1 VIVPE
6 DLLRELQALIT
17 EGRNPLS
24 DRLDAVSTREILE
37 LINREDAKVPTAA
50 AKVLPDVERAV
61 EIVVDVLQSGGRL
74 FYIGA
79 GTSGRLGVLDAA
91 ECPPTFGTDPEL
103 VQGFIAGGYGALVK
117 AVEGAEDD
125 AAGSHEFFQQH
136 NLTSRDCVCGIAAS
150 KRTPFV
156 RSGLVHAKSVGA
168 RTILV
173 TCNPPESADKLI
185 DVVIAPIVGPEV
197 LTGSTRMKAGTATK
211 LVLNMITTV
220 SMIRLGKC
228 YGNLMIDLRANSDKL
243 RERAR
248 AMLMLLTGIEYAQA
262 ERVLTAAEGE
272 LKTAIVMV
280 ARRVDAREARS
291 QLAAAKGQLRIVVG
305 DDLLPKAGK

>member
-1 VIVPE
+1 MPE
-6 DLLRELQALIT
+6 ELLKELQALIT

-24 DRLDAVSTREILE
+24 DRLDAMSTSEILK
-37 LINREDAKVPTAA
+37 LINREDAKVPTAV
-50 AKVLPDVERAV
+50 AKVLPEVENAV
-61 EIVVDVLQSGGRL
+61 EIVVGALQSGGRL

-136 NLTSRDCVCGIAAS
+136 KFNSRDCVCGIAAS

-156 RSGLVHAKSVGA
+156 RAGLDYAKSVGA

-173 TCNPPESADKLI
+173 TCNPPGTTDEKI
-185 DVVIAPIVGPEV
+185 DAVIAPVVGPEV

-211 LVLNMITTV
+211 LVLNMITTAAMV
-220 SMIRLGKC
+220 RLGKC
-228 YGNLMIDLRANSDKL
+228 YGNLMIDLRATSDKL

-248 AMLMLLTGIEYAQA
+248 AMLMLLVGVDYAEA
-262 ERVLTAAEGE
+262 ERVLTDAGGE

-280 ARRVDAREARS
+280 ARGVDAQEARS
-291 QLAAAKGQLRIVVG
+291 QLAAAMGQLRGVVG
-305 DDLLPKAGK
+305 DDLLPKADK

>member
-1 VIVPE
+1 VPE
-6 DLLRELQALIT
+6 ELLKELQALIT
-17 EGRNPLS
+17 EGRSPFS
-24 DRLDAVSTREILE
+24 DELDAMSTREILE
-37 LINREDAKVPTAA
+37 LINREDAMVPTAV
-50 AKVLPDVERAV
+50 AKVLPHVEKAV
-61 EIVVDVLQSGGRL
+61 EMVVGVLQSGGRL

-103 VQGFIAGGYGALVK
+103 VQGFIAGGYGALIK

-125 AAGSHEFFQQH
+125 ATGSHEFLQQ
-136 NLTSRDCVCGIAAS
+136 NKLTSRDCVCGIAAS

-156 RSGLVHAKSVGA
+156 RSGLDYAKSVGA

-173 TCNPPESADKLI
+173 TCNPPESADTQI
-185 DVVIAPIVGPEV
+185 DVIIAPIVGPEV

-211 LVLNMITTV
+211 IVLNMITTA
-220 SMIRLGKC
+220 SMVRLGKC
-228 YGNLMIDLRANSDKL
+228 YGNLMIDLRATSDKL

-248 AMLMLLTGIEYAQA
+248 AMLMLLTGIDYAEA
-262 ERVLTAAEGE
+262 ERVLTAAGGE

-280 ARRVDAREARS
+280 ARRVDAQEARS
-291 QLAAAKGQLRIVVG
+291 QLAAAKGQLRSVVG

>member
-1 VIVPE
+1 VPE
-6 DLLRELQALIT
+6 ELLKELQALIT

-24 DRLDAVSTREILE
+24 DRLDAMSTGEILE
-37 LINREDAKVPTAA
+37 LINREDAMVPTAV
-50 AKVLPDVERAV
+50 AKVLPHVEKAV
-61 EIVVDVLQSGGRL
+61 EMVVGVLQSGGRL

-125 AAGSHEFFQQH
+125 ATGSHEFLQQ
-136 NLTSRDCVCGIAAS
+136 NKLTSRDCVCGLAAS

-156 RSGLVHAKSVGA
+156 RSGLDYAKSVGA

-173 TCNPPESADKLI
+173 TCNPPESADTQI
-185 DVVIAPIVGPEV
+185 DVIIAPIVGPEV

-211 LVLNMITTV
+211 IVLNMITTA
-220 SMIRLGKC
+220 SMVRLGKC
-228 YGNLMIDLRANSDKL
+228 YGNLMIDLRATSDKL

-248 AMLMLLTGIEYAQA
+248 AMLMLLAGIDYAEA
-262 ERVLTAAEGE
+262 ERVLTAAGGE

-280 ARRVDAREARS
+280 ARRVDAQEARS
-291 QLAAAKGQLRIVVG
+291 QLAAAKGQLRSAVG